1 MLSLKKLL
9 SDESRPSDGP
19 SFGERF
25 RAWWEGYELEP
36 GRNAGPARRPDLI
49 DGAIGGKQD
58 RYTPL
63 DRSSPWPDT
72 RQKVA
77 QLVWGDGFVGPGGAD
92 WSIEMV
98 RAIGLGSSSN
108 MLEIGAGVGGG
119 TRAIAARF
127 GAYVAGWDL
136 EPELAA
142 EATIQA
148 EIHSLELKAAVKPLD
163 PEQVEFKPNFF
174 SGALIRE
181 TLYRIADKKSFLTK
195 VTEALK
201 PGGQLVIS
209 DLFFADDA
217 ATSEMDRWRDGE
229 RSEAYGWQID
239 EARAKENADVIA
251 AWGELM
257 AARARIESDQA
268 QVRANKIAL
277 DGVKE
282 EEQVGQRTILD
293 VLDAEQEF
301 LDAQVTLVSSKRD
314 KVVASYSLLTAIG
327 RLNASFLQ
335 LPVEKYD
342 ATAHYNRVKHKLFGT
357 YPDSRGWQ

>member
-1 MLSLKKLL
+1 MLALKKLL

-36 GRNAGPARRPDLI
+36 GRIAAPARRPDLI
-49 DGAIGGKQD
+49 DGGIGGKQD

-98 RAIGLGSSSN
+98 RAIGLDSSSN

-119 TRAIAARF
+119 TRAIAARL

-148 EIHSLELKAAVKPLD
+148 EVHSLELKAAVKPLD

-239 EARAKENADVIA
+239 EAREVLTKLSVDVRVTTDDSDAYRAKILKAWKNFVPTVGDNALGDDLALTSVDEAEFWARRLA
-251 AWGELM
+251 AIQSGDL
-257 AARARIESDQA
+257 RIH
-268 QVRANKIAL
+268 RMTCLK
-277 DGVKE
+277 K
-282 EEQVGQRTILD
+282 
-293 VLDAEQEF
+293 
-301 LDAQVTLVSSKRD
+301 KP
-314 KVVASYSLLTAIG
+314 VA
-327 RLNASFLQ
+327 
-335 LPVEKYD
+335 
-342 ATAHYNRVKHKLFGT
+342 
-357 YPDSRGWQ
+357 